1 MLNTWLDNSTF
12 ADLKIPLSIVT
23 SDLIKA
29 EQCVLSSGSLAF
41 AARASMAIPGYFK
54 PLVFGDKV
62 LVDGGLTNPVPDDVV
77 RKMGADIVISVNLNN
92 FQVPV
97 KFKKKEPSVSEVA
110 LRSNE
115 IIQCYITKCSLN
127 QSDII
132 IQPPLGSH
140 SSWRKYFVKNKGEA
154 AIKIG
159 EEAMR
164 AALPKLLKKINRESF
179 S

>member
-97 KFKKKEPSVSEVA
+97 KFKKGAKCFRGCFKE
-110 LRSNE
+110 
-115 IIQCYITKCSLN
+115 Q
-127 QSDII
+127 
-132 IQPPLGSH
+132 
-140 SSWRKYFVKNKGEA
+140 
-154 AIKIG
+154 
-159 EEAMR
+159 
-164 AALPKLLKKINRESF
+164 
-179 S
+179 